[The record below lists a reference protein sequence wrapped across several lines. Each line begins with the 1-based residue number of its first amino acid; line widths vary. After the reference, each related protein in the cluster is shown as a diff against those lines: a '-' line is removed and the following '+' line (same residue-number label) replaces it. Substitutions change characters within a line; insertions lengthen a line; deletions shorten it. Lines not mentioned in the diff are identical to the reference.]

1 MLNALF
7 LAKGFH
13 RQFSLSAIDRL
24 EGTWFVVN
32 SGMQDTGIV
41 SGLVLGERVLLV
53 QHRDQKFWMFLAEP
67 VSRRQA
73 HDTASYYANIVL
85 QASSNRS

>member
-13 RQFSLSAIDRL
+13 RQFPLSAIDRL

-32 SGMQDTGIV
+32 PGMQDTGIV
-41 SGLVLGERVLLV
+41 SGLVLGEGVLLI
-53 QHRDQKFWMFLAEP
+53 QHRNPKFWMFLAEP
-67 VSRRQA
+67 VSGRQA
-73 HDTASYYANIVL
+73 HD
-85 QASSNRS
+85 SSTY